1 MYSDVSCECL
11 CGSSK
16 MQSVCT
22 VHMYMEC
29 IMYSAYCT
37 VHIALCTV
45 HTVL

>member
-1 MYSDVSCECL
+1 MYSDVSCVFVAVQRC
-11 CGSSK
+11 
-16 MQSVCT
+16 SVHT

-37 VHIALCTV
+37 VHIALCIV